1 MRWLL
6 QWLLQDLRRFFNP
19 HTPEM
24 HALRHGMVRARQRQE
39 HHEAEAREASE
50 RAGQLLQRVRA
61 LESSPEADVAELV
74 AARKDL
80 MVAEGDLRHH
90 RARAQQAREAMRLMR
105 ADRDNLANGGDAEHR
120 ERYADLLNH

>member
-1 MRWLL
+1 
-6 QWLLQDLRRFFNP
+6 
-19 HTPEM
+19 
-24 HALRHGMVRARQRQE
+24 V
-39 HHEAEAREASE
+39 
-50 RAGQLLQRVRA
+50 